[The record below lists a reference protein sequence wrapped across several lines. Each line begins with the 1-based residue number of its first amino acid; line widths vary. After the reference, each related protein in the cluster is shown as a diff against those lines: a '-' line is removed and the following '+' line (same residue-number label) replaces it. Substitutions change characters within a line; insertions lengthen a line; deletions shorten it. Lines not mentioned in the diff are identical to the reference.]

1 MFTNIEVR
9 NIIDELIYLHDLN
22 IVDYCRDHNEVDVAA
37 CYHQFLDTYVSSE
50 SESETN
56 QPGPSTSTSRGGP
69 SNSRTNGS
77 RR

>member
-1 MFTNIEVR
+1 MIESM
-9 NIIDELIYLHDLN
+9 IYLHDLMLLL
-22 IVDYCRDHNEVDVAA
+22 YYRDHNEVDVAA